1 MASRTNA
8 SVPFMIT
15 AKMKYDLKTLGYTDE
30 DIYKMKVDDAHEIL
44 NSGLRKGEVKKTYG
58 KKKSSSSSLA
68 SYIPTIAAL
77 VLTLALVYF
86 VFLPKVDDISAAC
99 RVLSESY
106 CIVVSGPQQASAEVL
121 PAPRSNARPSPV
133 TGSMKHELKQLGYSN
148 DEVSKMP
155 PDIAHQI
162 LATKLR
168 KRVLP
173 MPTTV
178 NPHHPPV
185 AEDADESSQPEISPR
200 AVVICVLLAI
210 VVVTVQSSSS
220 FS

>member
-44 NSGLRKGEVKKTYG
+44 SSGLRKGEVKKTYG
-58 KKKSSSSSLA
+58 KKKLSSSSLA

-86 VFLPKVDDISAAC
+86 VFFPKVDDISAAC

-148 DEVSKMP
+148 DEVTKMP

-173 MPTTV
+173 KPTTV
-178 NPHHPPV
+178 NPHPPV
-185 AEDADESSQPEISPR
+185 ADESSQPEISPW
-200 AVVICVLLAI
+200 AVVVCVLLAI
-210 VVVTVQSSSS
+210 VVVAVQSSSS

>member
-148 DEVSKMP
+148 DEVSKVSIILGLSISQWQVDATGYRAPNPRHKVAQARPADANHGEP
-155 PDIAHQI
+155 P
-162 LATKLR
+162 
-168 KRVLP
+168 
-173 MPTTV
+173 
-178 NPHHPPV
+178 PP
-185 AEDADESSQPEISPR
+185 AGR
-200 AVVICVLLAI
+200 RGR
-210 VVVTVQSSSS
+210 
-220 FS
+220 